1 MTRSQS
7 VAPTTATDLTWTL
20 MMVRRTV
27 SLHKHL
33 PRLTAAE
40 WVMDSLPLESE
51 RFALSRSETLDL
63 VLELL
68 D

>member
-1 MTRSQS
+1 
-7 VAPTTATDLTWTL
+7 

-51 RFALSRSETLDL
+51 RYALSRKETLDL
-63 VLELL
+63 VLDLL

>member
-1 MTRSQS
+1 MTRPQS
-7 VAPTTATDLTWTL
+7 VTPTTTADLAWTL
-20 MMVRRTV
+20 MMVCRTV

-51 RFALSRSETLDL
+51 RYALSHAETLDL
-63 VLELL
+63 VLDLL

>member
-1 MTRSQS
+1 MTRNQPA
-7 VAPTTATDLTWTL
+7 APTTADLTWTL
-20 MMVRRTV
+20 LMVRRTV

-51 RFALSRSETLDL
+51 RFALSRKETLDL
-63 VLELL
+63 VLDLL